1 MENRSIIWKEL
12 EDAETNLLI
21 YLKETFKKLMQNDNF
36 EEWVDYHAGFGKVSA
51 ILFHHGATE
60 HDNIKLG

>member
-1 MENRSIIWKEL
+1 M